1 MSDVWAAVLGGGVG
15 VVSGLVVPWAIR
27 RLPEPPPTPEHE
39 EGEEPTPAQKVL
51 LDEGPKEPYADLGAL
66 PRLALI
72 TALISGVAGTL
83 IGGVVGMD
91 RLLVLLLPLA
101 PIGTLLAVVDLRTRL
116 LPRIVVIPTTL
127 AAIAY
132 GVIVWPISGEPDAL
146 VRGLI
151 GMIAAR
157 AVFWLLWF
165 VRSAGMGFGD
175 VRLSA
180 LLGFA
185 LAYLGWPEY
194 ALGLYSGFLIFGL
207 PGLLLALVRRDR
219 SLLKKAYPFG
229 PFLLLGALLG
239 ILFGEPLLGDLASR

>member
-1 MSDVWAAVLGGGVG
+1 MSDVWAAALGGGVG

-27 RLPEPPPTPEHE
+27 RLPEPPPTPEPE

-51 LDEGPKEPYADLGAL
+51 LDEGPKELYADLGAL

-72 TALISGVAGTL
+72 TALISGVAGAL
-83 IGGVVGMD
+83 IGWVIGMD

-116 LPRIVVIPTTL
+116 LPRIVVIPATL

-157 AVFWLLWF
+157 AVFWVLWF

-207 PGLLLALVRRDR
+207 PGLVLALVRRDR

-239 ILFGEPLLGDLASR
+239 ILFGEPLLGDLALR